1 MGNSRL
7 SQGLWRTEGLW
18 VWVDY
23 GLEPI
28 YWTSLWATRMI
39 NNNNVGLNLPRGG
52 VVSELNFKLLM
63 IKKNNVGL
71 NLLCLGEAGCV

>member
-1 MGNSRL
+1 MGLN
-7 SQGLWRTEGLW
+7 QYIGPHYGLVLW
-18 VWVDY
+18 V
-23 GLEPI
+23 
-28 YWTSLWATRMI
+28 TRMI

-71 NLLCLGEAGCV
+71 NLLR

>member
-1 MGNSRL
+1 MGSN
-7 SQGLWRTEGLW
+7 QYIGPHYGLVLW
-18 VWVDY
+18 V
-23 GLEPI
+23 
-28 YWTSLWATRMI
+28 TRMI